1 MVGSSLACM
10 KALNIGLERS
20 SSLKRVNSS
29 SSSNVSTL
37 NDSPDC
43 EESLLAKVGT
53 EKKFHNW
60 FVKYSD
66 VTFFKLQKKV
76 FSLALEW
83 KKECLYSHTN
93 GNFYTGLKSNFL
105 MYQISYRK
113 KSQPFL
119 NWSRLS
125 KCA

>member
-1 MVGSSLACM
+1 
-10 KALNIGLERS
+10 
-20 SSLKRVNSS
+20 
-29 SSSNVSTL
+29 VSTL

-119 NWSRLS
+119 NWSRLA